1 MIFDSHYSQPYL
13 YGAHPVSS
21 VHTLCTPHTHK
32 RPREVECV
40 ICACLHKLHGSEQL
54 TWLLSN
60 GENPSSGTVGAKQCT
75 GSNNNPPPTLFCS
88 PQRERARE
96 SSTYCITTRGNDT
109 NPDNFHHHGWEQLG
123 LVISEILLLKY
134 SQ

>member
-75 GSNNNPPPTLFCS
+75 GSNNNPPPPSFAAL
-88 PQRERARE
+88 RERELVSHPLIVLQPEAMIQTRIT
-96 SSTYCITTRGNDT
+96 STTMGGSN
-109 NPDNFHHHGWEQLG
+109 
-123 LVISEILLLKY
+123 
-134 SQ
+134 